1 MEQPLG
7 SARMCTAIGDAG
19 AVSALA
25 TQRQPDKAEMRR
37 TSANGNTYTTLGE
50 GHQSSDRR
58 ASFRWISFVQHV
70 KSQLLQANSPHGIQ
84 LSCVG
89 KRSTRQRV
97 PEPPRGVRTGDANA
111 AWMISLLAALPVT
124 RTRPHRFVSLLHST
138 FANCWGTWMIRNTSA
153 YLQELA
159 TLS

>member
-1 MEQPLG
+1 MELYSRPRPRMMEQPLG

-37 TSANGNTYTTLGE
+37 TSANGNTCTTLGE
-50 GHQSSDRR
+50 SHQSSDRR

-70 KSQLLQANSPHGIQ
+70 KSQLLQANSTHGIQ

-97 PEPPRGVRTGDANA
+97 PEPPRGVLTGDANA
-111 AWMISLLAALPVT
+111 ACMGLLPVS
-124 RTRPHRFVSLLHST
+124 RTHPQRFRVVSPLHCSSVD
-138 FANCWGTWMIRNTSA
+138 CWGK
-153 YLQELA
+153 
-159 TLS
+159 